1 VRTIDL
7 NRVSAFVRV
16 VQDGGFTKAA
26 QSLGVPKSSVSRGV
40 AQLEQELGVR
50 LLQRTT
56 RQVHLTDAGT
66 AFYDRVARALGDIDE
81 ATLAASDEH
90 AQLRGTVRITAPP
103 DFGVGVLAPMLAR
116 FVRRNPGIY
125 VDVVLTGRVVDL
137 VGEGFDLAVR
147 AGILRDSSLVARRI
161 GTLGSAL
168 YASPKYV
175 ARRGA
180 PKEVDE
186 LASFECVLFRPQ
198 NGKSTVHLVRRG
210 GEERDVDMRGPLA
223 GDDFAFVRKA
233 VIAGAGIGV
242 LPEFLCA
249 GDEQRG
255 KLVRVLP
262 EWRFEGGGALHVV
275 YPSARFVPQRVVA
288 LREHLVER
296 LGEVVRKCDRVRG
309 KQDAA
314 AAVS

>member
-1 VRTIDL
+1 MRTMDL

-26 QSLGVPKSSVSRGV
+26 QSLGVPKSSVSRSV
-40 AQLEQELGVR
+40 AQLEQDLGVR

-56 RQVHLTDAGT
+56 RQVHLTDAGS

-81 ATLAASDEH
+81 ATLAASDMH

-103 DFGVGVLAPMLAR
+103 DFGVSVLAPLLAR
-116 FVRRNPGIY
+116 FVRKNPAIH

-137 VGEGFDLAVR
+137 VAEGFDLAVR
-147 AGILRDSSLVARRI
+147 AGVLRDSSLVARRI

-175 ARRGA
+175 ARRGQPNDVA
-180 PKEVDE
+180 E
-186 LASFECVLFRPQ
+186 LASFDGVLFRAQ
-198 NGKSTVHLVRRG
+198 NGKTTVRLVRD
-210 GEERDVDMRGPLA
+210 GESRDVEMQGPLA
-223 GDDFAFVRKA
+223 GDDFGFVRKA
-233 VIAGAGIGV
+233 VLAGVGIGV

-249 GDEQRG
+249 RDEERG
-255 KLVRVLP
+255 KLVRILP
-262 EWRFEGGGALHVV
+262 EWRFEGSGALHVV

-288 LREHLVER
+288 LREHLVKR
-296 LGEVVRKCDRVRG
+296 LADVVRTCERVRG
-309 KQDAA
+309 KQDGDS
-314 AAVS
+314 AVS